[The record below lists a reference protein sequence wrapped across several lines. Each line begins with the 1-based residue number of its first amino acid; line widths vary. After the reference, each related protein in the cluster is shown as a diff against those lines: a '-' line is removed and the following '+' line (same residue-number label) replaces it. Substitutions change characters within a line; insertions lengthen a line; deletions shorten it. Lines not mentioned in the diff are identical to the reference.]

1 MATIK
6 WVAHKILDEVST
18 IVVWCENGFA
28 HVSLRPSRNMKMIA
42 SCCLVLMIGH
52 MLIVI
57 A

>member
-1 MATIK
+1 MATIN

-18 IVVWCENGFA
+18 IVVWYENGFA
-28 HVSLRPSRNMKMIA
+28 HVNLRPNRNMKIIA
-42 SCCLVLMIGH
+42 SCCLVLVIGH

>member
-28 HVSLRPSRNMKMIA
+28 RVNLHPNRNMKIIA
-42 SCCLVLMIGH
+42 SCCSVLAIGH

>member
-28 HVSLRPSRNMKMIA
+28 HVNLHPSRNMKMIA